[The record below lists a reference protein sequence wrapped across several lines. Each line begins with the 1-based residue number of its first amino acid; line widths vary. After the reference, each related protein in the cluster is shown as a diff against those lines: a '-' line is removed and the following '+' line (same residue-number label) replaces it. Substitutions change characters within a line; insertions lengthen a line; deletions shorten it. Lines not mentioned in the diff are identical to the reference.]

1 MKVDNYTLTKII
13 GEGSFGEVFFSYKQ
27 DSVLNYATKRMDKSL
42 VESKY
47 YLKYF
52 LNEITILKSIY
63 HKNIVKM
70 VDIKKT
76 LKHYYIMTEY
86 YNGGTLK
93 HNYDKYKLKYGHPFP
108 EKIVQHIMR
117 QLVDAISYLHEKKIV
132 HRDLKLENILLNY
145 SSPEAK
151 ENIDILN
158 SELKLIDFGSATYVK
173 NADLLQ
179 TVIGSPLTMDPRIL
193 KKYNAESPNNLPYD
207 EKIDVWSL
215 GIIGYYMFTGDVPFK
230 ATNVY
235 GLTNEIEN
243 GYIQLPTNLSKEA
256 VSFLLNMLQYNPSKR
271 ITATDLKQHP
281 FLQGYIGNFSLLDLK
296 KYSKLVKN
304 GNLTINIKHA
314 DLYDSIINLNN
325 QESLKQNS
333 FNSNSGLETLGI
345 IGGFIDVTSSAP
357 FIGVK
362 KDTSPIQVSNFSKSV
377 CEPIINNLIN
387 NSALFND
394 QSFQNSLLIIK
405 NNNDK
410 SNNLASSSPISSIK
424 NYQNS
429 ENMQPLAKISMNER
443 LIIYKS
449 ALGIESLNTK
459 NSSKQIKQNSQINQI
474 THL

>member
-1 MKVDNYTLTKII
+1 
-13 GEGSFGEVFFSYKQ
+13 
-27 DSVLNYATKRMDKSL
+27 
-42 VESKY
+42 
-47 YLKYF
+47 
-52 LNEITILKSIY
+52 
-63 HKNIVKM
+63 
-70 VDIKKT
+70 
-76 LKHYYIMTEY
+76 
-86 YNGGTLK
+86 
-93 HNYDKYKLKYGHPFP
+93 
-108 EKIVQHIMR
+108 
-117 QLVDAISYLHEKKIV
+117 
-132 HRDLKLENILLNY
+132 
-145 SSPEAK
+145 
-151 ENIDILN
+151 
-158 SELKLIDFGSATYVK
+158 
-173 NADLLQ
+173 
-179 TVIGSPLTMDPRIL
+179 
-193 KKYNAESPNNLPYD
+193 
-207 EKIDVWSL
+207 
-215 GIIGYYMFTGDVPFK
+215 
-230 ATNVY
+230 
-235 GLTNEIEN
+235 
-243 GYIQLPTNLSKEA
+243 
-256 VSFLLNMLQYNPSKR
+256 MLQYNPSKR

-424 NYQNS
+424 NS
-429 ENMQPLAKISMNER
+429 FFPPLISY
-443 LIIYKS
+443 LLFS
-449 ALGIESLNTK
+449 PS
-459 NSSKQIKQNSQINQI
+459 
-474 THL
+474 